1 MNMKIRKLEP
11 LTRLGKTLR
20 ELRYD
25 NRCTSLEVAEALG
38 ICSQAVSGWETGKTL
53 PHESKLLEI
62 AKFYGIEPD
71 SLYNDYLY
79 DKAARM
85 IKNGKTKNTEY
96 IRIKRSTFY
105 ELIKNTKD

>member
-1 MNMKIRKLEP
+1 MGMRIRKSEA

-25 NRCTSLEVAEALG
+25 HRYTSKEIAEAFG

-79 DKAARM
+79 DKTARM

-105 ELIKNTKD
+105 ELIKNIKE